1 MTLTNTTPP
10 ATGENQEKVLVIGA
24 GFSIEGQVHGQGV
37 VLVNGSVKG
46 HVRADTVK
54 LGESGHVDGHVECFQ
69 LDVAGKLDGSFAA
82 ENVLIRAGAMVHSS
96 AQSISRGTLSLA
108 GGLAGQLHVNKLK
121 VESTGQLEGHTRA
134 RQMDVHGY
142 VQGDILA
149 DDMVVRASG
158 AVAGKLTYGNLS
170 MERGSEVSGQLQ
182 RKDSAAGAPAPATA
196 TAPAPVAAP
205 AAAKT
210 TETVVVHF
218 PVNVMQQLRKN
229 PQDLKV
235 SLANGDPLPD
245 WITVDREHSWLVL
258 GKEAFSQMVARGETI
273 HLRLQA
279 GTETLIFKLPPDAK

>member
-1 MTLTNTTPP
+1 
-10 ATGENQEKVLVIGA
+10 
-24 GFSIEGQVHGQGV
+24 
-37 VLVNGSVKG
+37 
-46 HVRADTVK
+46 
-54 LGESGHVDGHVECFQ
+54 
-69 LDVAGKLDGSFAA
+69 
-82 ENVLIRAGAMVHSS
+82 
-96 AQSISRGTLSLA
+96 
-108 GGLAGQLHVNKLK
+108 
-121 VESTGQLEGHTRA
+121 
-134 RQMDVHGY
+134 
-142 VQGDILA
+142 
-149 DDMVVRASG
+149 
-158 AVAGKLTYGNLS
+158 

>member
-1 MTLTNTTPP
+1 MTITNTNPS

-54 LGESGHVDGHVECFQ
+54 LGESGQVDGHIECLQ

-96 AQSISRGTLSLA
+96 AQSISRGTMSLA
-108 GGLAGQLHVNKLK
+108 GGLAGQLQVNKLK

-134 RQMDVHGY
+134 KQMDVHGY

-149 DDMVVRASG
+149 DDIVVRASG

-182 RKDSAAGAPAPATA
+182 RKDSAAGAPAPV
-196 TAPAPVAAP
+196 PVAAP
-205 AAAKT
+205 VAVESN
-210 TETVVVHF
+210 ETVVVHF

-229 PQDLKV
+229 PQDLTLT
-235 SLANGDPLPD
+235 LANGDPLPD

-258 GKEAFSQMVARGETI
+258 GKEAFSKMVARGEI
-273 HLRLQA
+273 INLRLQA